1 MKKFRFTVTKLSE
14 DENLIKINYIDY
26 NYFKEDYSEGW
37 LYNKTYFNVTRV
49 KGKSKIDVIIENDK
63 INSVFLYL
71 GSEDTHLLVNNKIL
85 NLLEDLRD
93 KVYDIKDNSLK
104 NYLKEFYKNDYDE
117 YYHYYYID
125 IVNGV
130 KIKTEKLYIYFTG
143 NFNLFKIDKKLFKL
157 GNMFSTK
164 EEAKKILEK
173 LLDTKVKDIKKV
185 FKEQRIFL
193 NNMIESG
200 LFYE

>member
-1 MKKFRFTVTKLSE
+1 MKEFNFKLTKLSE
-14 DENLIKINYIDY
+14 NENLIKIDYIDY
-26 NYFKEDYSEGW
+26 NYFKENYNEKW
-37 LYNKTYFNVTRV
+37 LYNNIYFDVRRV
-49 KGKSKIDVIIENDK
+49 KGRSNINVNIENNK
-63 INSVFLYL
+63 IVSIFLSL
-71 GSEDTHLLVNNKIL
+71 GSVNTHLIVNNKIL
-85 NLLEDLRD
+85 KILEDLRD
-93 KVYDIKDNSLK
+93 KVYDVKDNSLK
-104 NYLKEFYKNDYDE
+104 NYLKEFYEDSFDS

-125 IVNGV
+125 INSGV
-130 KIKTEKLYIYFTG
+130 KIRTEKLYIYFTG